1 MVAENRWTDEQ
12 IIEWVTIIT
21 IFLFASFP
29 REMIE
34 LSETS
39 LGKLFFASII
49 IYYAM
54 IDPIYGIIACA
65 VVIVYY
71 QMDLYHSLIAIHRDT
86 LLSENMM
93 VMQDSILND
102 AISGNAGM
110 YSDVTGLMET
120 FRSASN
126 GTGLETFRSH
136 VLESFSQGDS
146 SVYSYTPG
154 SESKNYFESELLRG
168 SRKKELLD
176 VFRKSNCDQKGQLKY
191 KGSTVR
197 PEMADHVFREIQFPN
212 TSAKCNP
219 CNESCDFSII
229 EERMN
234 REEGLRPVSSKDE
247 PIDWNQFFG
256 HYLVKPI
263 TSITDDLF
271 AFEKRVTKLLLP
283 EKNKTA

>member
-1 MVAENRWTDEQ
+1 MVAKNRWTDEQ

-39 LGKLFFASII
+39 LGKLFFATII

-54 IDPIYGIIACA
+54 IDTIYGIIACA

-86 LLSENMM
+86 LLTENMM
-93 VMQDSILND
+93 MMQDSILND

-110 YSDVTGLMET
+110 YSDMTVLLED
-120 FRSASN
+120 FRSSVD
-126 GTGLETFRSH
+126 GKGPVF
-136 VLESFSQGDS
+136 ESYTSGDS
-146 SVYSYTPG
+146 SVYSYTPV
-154 SESKNYFESELLRG
+154 SEFKNDFESELLRG
-168 SRKKELLD
+168 SKKKELLD
-176 VFRKSNCDQKGQLKY
+176 VFRKSNCDQKGNLKF

-197 PEMADHVFREIQFPN
+197 PEMADHVFREIQFSN
-212 TSAKCNP
+212 NSAKCNP
-219 CNESCDFSII
+219 CNESCEFSII
-229 EERMN
+229 EERLN
-234 REEGLRPVSSKDE
+234 REEGLRPGSSKDE

-263 TSITDDLF
+263 TSMTDDLF
-271 AFEKRVTKLLLP
+271 AFEKRVTKLLFH
-283 EKNKTA
+283 ENNNTN

>member
-29 REMIE
+29 LEMIE

-71 QMDLYHSLIAIHRDT
+71 QMDLYNSLIALHRDT

-93 VMQDSILND
+93 VMQDSILQD

-110 YSDVTGLMET
+110 YSDVTGLLDT
-120 FRSASN
+120 FRSP
-126 GTGLETFRSH
+126 

-146 SVYSYTPG
+146 SVYSYTPV

-168 SRKKELLD
+168 SKKKELLD

-271 AFEKRVTKLLLP
+271 AFEKRVTKLLFP

>member
-1 MVAENRWTDEQ
+1 MVVENRWTDEQ

-21 IFLFASFP
+21 IFMFASFP
-29 REMIE
+29 HEMIE

-54 IDPIYGIIACA
+54 IDPVYGIIACA

-71 QMDLYHSLIAIHRDT
+71 QMDLYNSLIALHKDT

-93 VMQDSILND
+93 VMQDSILQD
-102 AISGNAGM
+102 AISGNGGM
-110 YSDVTGLMET
+110 YSDVTGLLDT
-120 FRSASN
+120 FRSP
-126 GTGLETFRSH
+126 
-136 VLESFSQGDS
+136 VLESYTSGDS
-146 SVYSYTPG
+146 SVYSYTPV
-154 SESKNYFESELLRG
+154 SEPKNYFESELLRG

-176 VFRKSNCDQKGQLKY
+176 AFRKSNCDQKGNLKF
-191 KGSTVR
+191 KGSNVR

-219 CNESCDFSII
+219 CNESCEFSII

-234 REEGLRPVSSKDE
+234 QEEGLRPISSKDE

-256 HYLVKPI
+256 HYLVKPVESMVEDAH
-263 TSITDDLF
+263 TF
-271 AFEKRVTKLLLP
+271 
-283 EKNKTA
+283 KTQVSEFISRFSQ